1 MRKQGIKMRAVL
13 LLATAALVVS
23 PVLTVTAAATKK
35 DVSSAKDK
43 KSALEQE
50 KKKTEEAIQSLQGLK
65 SDTESYVRELDSK
78 MDTLQAQLTE
88 LEDHISGK
96 EKSIEETG
104 IKLKEA
110 QETEEKQYA
119 SMKKRIRYMY
129 EKGDSSYLNLLLGSH
144 SLSELLNRAE
154 YVSKIS
160 EYDRKML
167 NQYVA
172 TKESIA
178 ENKKKLETEKTEL
191 QDMKV
196 QTEAKQDS
204 VQLLLD
210 EKNQELQKVNAQIGE
225 KSAQA
230 KAYEDDIKAQETKI
244 AQMEAE
250 IKKKE
255 EEERAAKAAKEAARK
270 AAEEAAKKAAAAAGK
285 TYKPSSK
292 GDTSTKTTTTAGSS
306 KLRWPC
312 PSSGR
317 ITSGYGSRK
326 SPTAGASSNHKGI
339 DISASSGSS
348 IVAAAGGTV
357 SIATYSYSAGNYVV
371 INHGNGLSTVYMH
384 CSQLLV
390 SAGDTVKAG
399 QTIAKVGSTGYST
412 GSHLHFAV
420 RKNGSYVNPSS
431 YVSP

>member
-1 MRKQGIKMRAVL
+1 MRKKKIAVL
-13 LLATAALVVS
+13 AAAAALT
-23 PVLTVTAAATKK
+23 LGTVFSSYATSKAIEDAKK
-35 DVSSAKDK
+35 KVSSM
-43 KSALEQE
+43 EEE
-50 KKKTEEAIQSLQGLK
+50 KKKVESTLKELEGKK
-65 SDTESYVRELDSK
+65 SDTAAYVKELDRNLSA
-78 MDTLQAQLTE
+78 LAGELTKLEGDISQKEEQIEEAKVE
-88 LEDHISGK
+88 LETAKITENRQYEDM
-96 EKSIEETG
+96 
-104 IKLKEA
+104 KL
-110 QETEEKQYA
+110 
-119 SMKKRIRYMY
+119 RIQYMY
-129 EKGDSSYLNLLLGSH
+129 ENGQTGLLESMMQ
-144 SLSELLNRAE
+144 SESIAELLNRAE

-167 NQYVA
+167 DQYVA

-178 ENKKKLETEKTEL
+178 DSKKKLETEKTEL
-191 QDMKV
+191 QEMKT

-204 VQLLLD
+204 VQLLLN
-210 EKNQELQKVNAQIGE
+210 EKNKELQNVNAQIGE

-230 KAYEDDIKAQETKI
+230 KAYEDDIKAQEAKI
-244 AQMEAE
+244 VQMEAE

-255 EEERAAKAAKEAARK
+255 
-270 AAEEAAKKAAAAAGK
+270 AEEAAKKAAEEAARKAAAAGK
-285 TYKPSSK
+285 TNNSTAK
-292 GDTSTKTTTTAGSS
+292 GNTGSTTTTSTGSS
-306 KLRWPC
+306 SLRWPC
-312 PSSGR
+312 PASGR
-317 ITSGYGSRK
+317 ITSGFGKRK

-339 DISASSGSS
+339 DISASTGSS

-371 INHGNGLSTVYMH
+371 VNHGNGLSTVYMH